1 VLTGLRLLFEG
12 DRPVQPER
20 NLFVRGLRRLLPMS
34 PEHAEA
40 RFLVRREG
48 RLMATALLPALLAV
62 ESTDLVFALDS
73 IPAVSE
79 SATAD
84 LTMPGTMPATARVWP
99 EITPRQPRS
108 QRKTPRQVRDLPRG
122 FDLPACLTGQCGN
135 QAPPRPRAF
144 RLAT

>member
-48 RLMATALLPALLAV
+48 RLMATPLLPALLAV

-79 SATAD
+79 SVSQGAKEKPLGKSATSRGASIC
-84 LTMPGTMPATARVWP
+84 PPA
-99 EITPRQPRS
+99 
-108 QRKTPRQVRDLPRG
+108 
-122 FDLPACLTGQCGN
+122 
-135 QAPPRPRAF
+135 
-144 RLAT
+144 

>member
-48 RLMATALLPALLAV
+48 RLMATPLLPALLAV

-84 LTMPGTMPATARVWP
+84 LTMSGTMPATARVWP
-99 EITPRQPRS
+99 EITPPPAKEPKKNPSASPR
-108 QRKTPRQVRDLPRG
+108 LPEGLRSARLL
-122 FDLPACLTGQCGN
+122 D
-135 QAPPRPRAF
+135 RPVW
-144 RLAT
+144 